1 MACPLLWWYCGH
13 AQYPVFAPSSSEVAV
28 GLFLVFLY
36 PFVCNLPQLHR
47 PTVIFSPLWFLCI
60 LLFKMFVQVQRLQEG
75 SQVPAYLSQRQTPA
89 FLRKQ
94 KVSWDKANVRS
105 SSGVFGVRNVKV
117 LTLGSSP

>member
-1 MACPLLWWYCGH
+1 MGMH
-13 AQYPVFAPSSSEVAV
+13 STVFAPSSSEVAV
-28 GLFLVFLY
+28 GFFWSFCMY

-47 PTVIFSPLWFLCI
+47 PTVIFSPLFFLCI
-60 LLFKMFVQVQRLQEG
+60 LLFEMFVQVQRLQEG

-89 FLRKQ
+89 FLQKQ
-94 KVSWDKANVRS
+94 IVSWDKANVRS